1 MAKKEKKIVKKVD
14 VNPDPSPAR
23 MYEVRGNH
31 RVPVGRDCLDV
42 QPRPACTMGR
52 KLHNAMV
59 DGVRLGASSLLAG
72 QFDDRFGE
80 IDPASDIHTDKHL
93 LADALMRRDA
103 KASKVQAVGDGAAA
117 EIAPSKDSDGEK

>member
-1 MAKKEKKIVKKVD
+1 MAKKEKNIVEKVD
-14 VNPDPSPAR
+14 VNPNSSPVR
-23 MYEVRGNH
+23 MYEVRGNN
-31 RVPVGRDCLDV
+31 RVPVGRDCSEV

-103 KASKVQAVGDGAAA
+103 QSSKVQAVGEGASA
-117 EIAPSKDSDGEK
+117 EIAPKEDEK